1 MSVRRA
7 IPEKDGI
14 YFITFTCKDWLPLFE
29 LTNSYDTVY
38 KRFDHLKSRGHFIT
52 GYVILPNHL
61 HVLIGF
67 KALDQIINIV
77 VSNGKR
83 FIAYEIVKRL
93 KEQKQ
98 TDVLNKLSNSVTQSD
113 RQRGKLH
120 QVFESS
126 FDAKECRTKKFI
138 EQKLS
143 YMHNNP
149 CTGVWNLAVS
159 PIEYLHSSAMFYGT
173 GKQRVY
179 EVTNYMELEDINL
192 TAK

>member
-29 LTNSYDTVY
+29 LSNSYDTVY
-38 KRFDHLKSRGHFIT
+38 KWFDHLKSKGHFII

-67 KALDQIINIV
+67 KALDQSINTA
-77 VSNGKR
+77 VSNSKR

-93 KEQKQ
+93 GEQKQ
-98 TDVLNKLSNSVTQSD
+98 ADVLNKLATAVTHSD
-113 RQRGKLH
+113 RKRGKLH

-126 FDAKECRTKKFI
+126 FDAKELRTKKFI
-138 EQKLS
+138 DQKLS

-149 CTGVWNLAVS
+149 CTGVWHVAAS
-159 PIEYLHSSAMFYGT
+159 PIDYLHSSAMFYGT
-173 GKQRVY
+173 GKQGVY
-179 EVTNYMELEDINL
+179 EVINYMELEDINL
-192 TAK
+192 TVK